1 MPRLFGRRSRPSQQP
16 AAAPAPGPN
25 MLRLFVAVE
34 LPPEVRRALVV
45 AMDMLRNAARTDAL
59 RWVRIDGV
67 HLTLEF
73 LGAVEESRADAIS
86 AALRAGVRG
95 LAPFDMTLL
104 GLGSFGG
111 RGQMRVVWLG
121 VGGDGGALADLA
133 DRVADSL
140 EPLGFERDERGFNGH
155 LTLARVRDDT
165 PPAVRERLHDLV
177 MRFNA
182 PEFPWFR
189 VERISLMQ
197 STLTPGGSIYRS
209 LATYPLEGDG
219 TAPVP

>member
-1 MPRLFGRRSRPSQQP
+1 MPRLFGRGGRKAQQP
-16 AAAPAPGPN
+16 AAAPDTGPK

-45 AMDMLRNAARTDAL
+45 TMEMLRNAANTDAL
-59 RWVRIDGV
+59 RWARIDGI

-73 LGAVEESRADAIS
+73 LGAVEEDRLDAVG

-95 LAPFDMTLL
+95 CAPIDMTLL

-133 DRVADSL
+133 DRVAESL
-140 EPLGFERDERGFNGH
+140 EPLGFERDERGFNAH
-155 LTLARVRDDT
+155 LTLARVRDDA
-165 PPAVRERLHDLV
+165 PPAVREHVHDMV

-189 VERISLMQ
+189 VDRISLMQ
-197 STLTPGGSIYRS
+197 STLTSGGSIYRS
-209 LATYPLEGDG
+209 LATYPLEG
-219 TAPVP
+219 TEEQAL